1 MRLSFIFPTALW
13 LFTLLVPLW
22 WLALAV
28 PRRLS
33 TPRFWASLLARTAL
47 AGTLI
52 FAMAGAQLI
61 WPTDRLTTVFL
72 IDSSDSMSP
81 SARGQAEAF
90 VQDAL
95 KAMRPDDQAAVVVFG
110 ENALVER
117 APSDATTLGKLSST
131 PVAARTNIQDA
142 MQLGLAL
149 LPADSE
155 QRLVLLSDGGENQGN
170 ALEGASLA
178 AARGVPISF
187 VDFNT
192 AGAGPEALV
201 SALDAPTNVRAGAQ
215 FDLVATVEST
225 VAQPARL
232 SLFGDD
238 TLLQARD
245 VQLQPGSNTF
255 RLAVTAAGQGFQR
268 YRAHIDPSLDFRQ
281 QNNEAATLVHVA
293 GPPRILLVE
302 GQPGEGSN
310 FKDALSAA
318 QMSADLIA
326 PSKLPEDI
334 AGLSDY
340 DAVVLINV
348 PAQALPARA
357 AANLPIYVR
366 ELGRGLVMVG
376 GDHSY
381 GVGGYGA
388 TPIEQ
393 ALPVYMD
400 VRDRQ
405 ERPDLALVFVIDKSG
420 SMDACHCS
428 GPNRQTARSFEG
440 GPRKVDIAKDAVVQ
454 ATAVLRERDTVGVVA
469 FDSTAH
475 WELPAG
481 LRGPSNDAIRN
492 AVAPIEPEGGT
503 NVHAGLVAAQEALQR
518 TNARIKHVILLTDG
532 WSGGG
537 DNLDVAQ
544 QMHAQ
549 GITVS
554 VVAAGGGSADYLKQV
569 ADAGGG
575 RYYPIQ
581 NIEDVPQIFVQETT
595 TAVGNYLIEEPFTPK
610 YAGPSPILEHLDQG
624 LPKLYGYN
632 GTTLK
637 QSATTVLAGADDA
650 PVLAQWQY
658 GIGRAV
664 AWTSDFKGKWGK
676 DWVNWAA
683 FPRFAAQLIGW
694 TLPSADSGGADSNIR
709 TEGARSII
717 DIKLTDADG
726 KPRDGLQVG
735 AHVVGANAFAQEVAL
750 AQVAPGEYHAS
761 IASPNQGTYV
771 IQIAGS
777 QDGHVVVQSAAGMVV
792 PYSAEYR
799 QGQRNPNLLAAVAR
813 STGGTKLQQPA
824 EAFAHN
830 LAPVYSAREIS
841 LPLLLLALLLLP
853 LDIGVRRLML
863 RRSDLSAATAWMR
876 AARFTPE
883 TSAADR
889 FRPRD
894 SRARKPARSAPA
906 EQIERL
912 RAAKARAQRKAR
924 GEEESTDER
933 Q

>member
-1 MRLSFIFPTALW
+1 MRLSFIFPIALW
-13 LFTLLVPLW
+13 LFALLIPFW

-33 TPRFWASLLARTAL
+33 APRFWASLLTRTVLVGMLIL
-47 AGTLI
+47 AI
-52 FAMAGAQLI
+52 AGAQLI
-61 WPTDRLTTVFL
+61 QPTDRLTTVFL
-72 IDSSDSMSP
+72 IDSSDSVSP

-95 KAMRPDDQAAVVVFG
+95 KAMRAGDQAAVVVFG

-117 APSDATTLGKLSST
+117 APGDATSLGRISST
-131 PVAARTNIQDA
+131 PVTARTNLQDA
-142 MQLGLAL
+142 VQLGLAL
-149 LPADSE
+149 LPAESQ

-170 ALEGASLA
+170 VLEGSSLA

-192 AGAGPEALV
+192 SGSGPEALV

-215 FDLVATVEST
+215 FELVTTVEST
-225 VAQPARL
+225 VAQPAQL

-245 VQLQPGSNTF
+245 VQLQAGINTF
-255 RLAVTAAGQGFQR
+255 RLTLTAAGQGFQR
-268 YRAHIDPSLDFRQ
+268 YRAQIVPALDFRR
-281 QNNEAATLVHVA
+281 QNNEAATLVRVA
-293 GPPRILLVE
+293 GSPRVLLVQ
-302 GQPGEGSN
+302 GQPGEGEN

-318 QMSADLIA
+318 RIGADLIA
-326 PSKLPEDI
+326 PAQMPADLAS
-334 AGLSDY
+334 LSDY
-340 DAVVLINV
+340 DAVVLMNV
-348 PAQALPARA
+348 AAQALPAKA
-357 AANLPIYVR
+357 STNLLSYVR
-366 ELGRGLVMVG
+366 DLGRGLVMVG

-381 GVGGYGA
+381 GVGGYGSTA
-388 TPIEQ
+388 IEQ

-428 GPNRQTARSFEG
+428 GPNRQTARSFES

-454 ATAVLRERDTVGVVA
+454 ATAVLRDHDTVGVVA
-469 FDSTAH
+469 FDSNAH
-475 WELPAG
+475 WALPAA
-481 LRGPSNDAIRN
+481 LRGPNSDAIRN

-503 NVHAGLVAAQEALQR
+503 NVHAGLVAAQAALEQAD
-518 TNARIKHVILLTDG
+518 ARIKHVILLTDG

-537 DNLDVAQ
+537 DNIDVAQ
-544 QMHAQ
+544 QMRVQ
-549 GITVS
+549 GITLS

-595 TAVGNYLIEEPFTPK
+595 TAVGNYLIEAPFTPS
-610 YAGPSPILEHLDQG
+610 YAGPSPILEQLDQG
-624 LPKLYGYN
+624 LPPLYGYN

-676 DWVNWAA
+676 DWVDWPA

-694 TLPSADSGGADSNIR
+694 TLPSAASDGVETSIH
-709 TEGARSII
+709 TEGARTII
-717 DIKLTDADG
+717 NVKLSDAEG
-726 KPRDGLQVG
+726 KPLNGLQID
-735 AHVVGANAFAQEVAL
+735 ANVVGADAFAQATAL
-750 AQVAPGEYHAS
+750 TQVAPGEYRAS
-761 IASPNQGTYV
+761 IASPTQGTYIV
-771 IQIAGS
+771 QIAGS
-777 QDGHVVVQSAAGMVV
+777 QDGRVVVQGAAGMVV

-799 QGQRNPNLLAAVAR
+799 QGQRNPELLAALAR
-813 STGGTKLQQPA
+813 STGGTRLEQPA
-824 EAFAHN
+824 DAFAHN
-830 LAPVYSAREIS
+830 LAPVYSAREIA

-863 RRSDLSAATAWMR
+863 RRSDLG
-876 AARFTPE
+876 AARAWIRTAHFVPE
-883 TSAADR
+883 TTATDR
-889 FRPRD
+889 LGPRG
-894 SRARKPARSAPA
+894 APA

-912 RAAKARAQRKAR
+912 RAAKVRARRKAR
-924 GEEESTDER
+924 GEEATTNDE
-933 Q
+933 